1 MSFFYLLQVKFI
13 RASFLFIFLVFGHW
27 TQDCDDEE
35 VGIFMIF
42 NCFMMMSLKLIRH
55 SRDFK
60 SNFPVKLKNAEGVK

>member
-1 MSFFYLLQVKFI
+1 M
-13 RASFLFIFLVFGHW
+13 FGHW

-42 NCFMMMSLKLIRH
+42 NSFIMMSLKLIRH
-55 SRDFK
+55 RDFK

>member
-1 MSFFYLLQVKFI
+1 M
-13 RASFLFIFLVFGHW
+13 FGHW

-42 NCFMMMSLKLIRH
+42 NSFIMMSLKLIRH

-60 SNFPVKLKNAEGVK
+60 SNFPVKLKNAGGVKYTFTMSKTTQLPLLLET

>member
-1 MSFFYLLQVKFI
+1 M
-13 RASFLFIFLVFGHW
+13 FGHW

-42 NCFMMMSLKLIRH
+42 NSFMMMSLKLIIRH

-60 SNFPVKLKNAEGVK
+60 SNFAVKLKNAEGVK

>member
-1 MSFFYLLQVKFI
+1 MKFI
-13 RASFLFIFLVFGHW
+13 GVSFLFIFLVFGHW

-42 NCFMMMSLKLIRH
+42 NSYIIMSLKLIRH

-60 SNFPVKLKNAEGVK
+60 SNFVAKLKNAEGFK